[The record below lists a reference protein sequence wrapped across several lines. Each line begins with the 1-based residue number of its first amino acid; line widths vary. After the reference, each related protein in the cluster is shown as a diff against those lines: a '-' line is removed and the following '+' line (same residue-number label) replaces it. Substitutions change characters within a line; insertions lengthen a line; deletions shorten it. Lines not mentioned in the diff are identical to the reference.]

1 MTIGV
6 KLTLPDAAFLN
17 QMWIAGLLLAA
28 LLVWRSM
35 AAPAPAMASPAP
47 AADSALA
54 GPVVP
59 QRDMLFDA
67 LCAGVVVCTA
77 VLYIVFF

>member
-1 MTIGV
+1 MNESDFNT
-6 KLTLPDAAFLN
+6 
-17 QMWIAGLLLAA
+17 
-28 LLVWRSM
+28 
-35 AAPAPAMASPAP
+35 